1 MAVLVCPQVKEMS
14 MGSSMTQVYQT
25 LFGSGNIGVRHSGC
39 FVFALL
45 RDEKEGFVSQGT
57 PRCGTRNECWAELQG
72 CCVQN
77 TDMSPLWGVCIIHPG
92 VRRFYVQ
99 ADGSLG
105 SFQDLSLTG
114 TAGDE
119 EGAPAFV
126 DVVVPRS
133 YCLLTRSSKSDPDAH
148 LSRPRS

>member
-1 MAVLVCPQVKEMS
+1 MGASMS
-14 MGSSMTQVYQT
+14 TVYQT
-25 LFGSGNIGVRHSGC
+25 LFGSGNIGARHSGC

-45 RDEKEGFVSQGT
+45 RDEKEGI
-57 PRCGTRNECWAELQG
+57 
-72 CCVQN
+72 N

-105 SFQDLSLTG
+105 SFQDLSLTTG
-114 TAGDE
+114 TAGE
-119 EGAPAFV
+119 EGGAPAFV

-133 YCLLTRSSKSDPDAH
+133 YCLLTR
-148 LSRPRS
+148 